1 MTVRAAAELLDRESP
16 IAGALPGFRPRREQ
30 QEMATAVEA
39 AIADRRHL
47 LVEAGTGVGKSF
59 AYLVPALQHIAE
71 GGERVV
77 IATRT
82 IALQEQLIERDIP
95 FLLDALDLRRLPV
108 ALAKGRGN
116 YVCRRRAG
124 MAAEEGARLFENPV
138 KLKQLRQLLAW
149 AEVSEEGSLATAPF
163 VPDADV
169 WELARAEAGNCLHKR
184 CPFYAGCGYQASRR
198 RIYAAKLVV
207 ANHALVLSDLALRT
221 QGASILPDYEVL
233 VLDEAHELEDGVAEH
248 FGAQVTQTA
257 LARQLG
263 RFSRSGKRSG
273 LFERVEVPAR
283 HFELLEE
290 TRAAAKSF
298 FGGIEKL
305 RAERPELRLKGPG
318 GFPDTLSGPLGEL
331 VEALRRERIGDEG
344 LALEWKSRTARL
356 AETREAIQ
364 LIHEQ
369 ADPDLVYWTQSIGR
383 RGQSALRAAP
393 VEIASVLR
401 RALFDRVPSVVLTSA
416 TLRVG
421 DSFAHMKR
429 RLGLDEPDEVALGS
443 PFDFENQCRLLLYR
457 SLPDPRDPSHE
468 QAATEELRKLV
479 LDSGGGAF
487 LLFTS
492 HRALTRAYS
501 ELRDVFEEA
510 GLTVLRQGG
519 DFRVRDIVDAFA
531 TRRDCVLFATDTFWQ
546 GVDVRGEN
554 LRLVALM
561 RLPFAVPDH
570 PLQQARLE
578 RIEDAGGDPFRELS
592 LPQAVLKLR
601 QGFGRLI
608 RTQEDRGTVAILDP
622 RIVSRSYGKTFLKS
636 LPPCRIEYR

>member
-1 MTVRAAAELLDRESP
+1 MRAAADLLDTNSP
-16 IAGALPGFRPRREQ
+16 IAGALAGFRPRREQ
-30 QEMATAVEA
+30 QEMATAVES

-59 AYLVPALQHIAE
+59 AYLVPALQHLAE

-95 FLLDALDLRRLPV
+95 FLLDALDMPRLQV

-116 YVCRRRAG
+116 YICRRRAS
-124 MAAEEGARLFENPV
+124 MAEEEGARLFESPI
-138 KLKQLRQLLAW
+138 KQRQLRQLLAW
-149 AEVSEEGSLATAPF
+149 AEVSEEGSKATAPF
-163 VPDADV
+163 IPDADV

-184 CPFYAGCGYQASRR
+184 CPFYATCAYQASRR
-198 RIYAAKLVV
+198 RIYSASLVV
-207 ANHALVLSDLALRT
+207 ANHALVLSDLALRL
-221 QGASILPDYEVL
+221 QGVNILPDYEVL
-233 VLDEAHELEDGVAEH
+233 ILDEAHELEDGAAEH

-273 LFERVEVPAR
+273 LFERVEVGR
-283 HFELLEE
+283 DLFDLLEN
-290 TRAAAKSF
+290 TRAASKGF

-305 RAERPELRLKGPG
+305 RGDRGELRLKIPG
-318 GFPDTLSGPLGEL
+318 EFDDSLSGPLGEL
-331 VEALRRERIGDEG
+331 VEGLKRENIQDEG
-344 LALEWKSRTARL
+344 LDLEWKSRTARL
-356 AETREAIQ
+356 AESCEAIR
-364 LIHEQ
+364 LIHDQ
-369 ADPDLVYWTQSIGR
+369 SDPDLVYWTQAVGR

-393 VEIASVLR
+393 VEISAVLR
-401 RALFDRVPSVVLTSA
+401 RALFERVPAVILTSA
-416 TLRVG
+416 TLKVG
-421 DSFAHMKR
+421 DSFAHMRR
-429 RLGLDEPDEVALGS
+429 RLGLGEPDEVSLGS
-443 PFDFENQCRLLLYR
+443 PFDFKSQCRLLLYK
-457 SLPDPRDPSHE
+457 SLPDPRDPGYE
-468 QAATEELRKLV
+468 QASHDAVRELV
-479 LDSGGGAF
+479 LESGGGAF

-501 ELRDVFEEA
+501 ALRDEFEGA

-531 TRRDCVLFATDTFWQ
+531 TRRNCVLFGTDTFWQ
-546 GVDVRGEN
+546 GVDVKGEN

-578 RIEDAGGDPFRELS
+578 RIKDAGGDPFRELS

-608 RTQEDRGTVAILDP
+608 RTQEDQGVVAVLDP
-622 RIVSRSYGKTFLKS
+622 RIVTKSYGRTFLKS
-636 LPPCRIEYR
+636 LPDCTIEER

>member
-1 MTVRAAAELLDRESP
+1 VRAAADLLDQKSP
-16 IAGALPGFRPRREQ
+16 IAEALEGFRPRREQ
-30 QEMATAVEA
+30 QEMASAVEA
-39 AIADRRHL
+39 AIANRRHL

-59 AYLVPALQHIAE
+59 AYLVPALEHLAQ

-77 IATRT
+77 VATRT
-82 IALQEQLIERDIP
+82 IALQEQLVERDIP

-138 KLKQLRQLLAW
+138 KEKQLRQILAW
-149 AEVSEEGSLATAPF
+149 AEVSEDGSLATAPF
-163 VPDADV
+163 RPDADV

-184 CPFYAGCGYQASRR
+184 CPFYEGCAYQASRR
-198 RIYAAKLVV
+198 RLYSAKLIV

-221 QGASILPDYEVL
+221 RGVSILPEYEVL
-233 VLDEAHELEDGVAEH
+233 VLDEAHELEDGAAEH
-248 FGAQVTQTA
+248 FGAQVTQIG

-273 LFERVEVPAR
+273 LFERVEVGRR
-283 HFELLEE
+283 HFELLEK
-290 TRAAAKSF
+290 TRVAAKQF
-298 FGGIEKL
+298 FEDIGKL
-305 RAERPELRLKGPG
+305 RAERPEVRMKKPG
-318 GFPDTLSGPLGEL
+318 AFDDALSGPLGEL
-331 VEALRRERIGDEG
+331 VEALKSERIHDEG
-344 LALEWKSRTARL
+344 LALEWRSRTARL
-356 AETREAIQ
+356 AETREAIE

-369 ADPDLVYWTQSIGR
+369 ADPDLVYWTQAIGR
-383 RGQSALRAAP
+383 RGQSALRAALA
-393 VEIASVLR
+393 EIADVLR

-421 DSFAHMKR
+421 DSFAHVKK
-429 RLGLDEPDEVALGS
+429 RLGLAEPEEVALGS
-443 PFDFENQCRLLLYR
+443 PFDFKSQCRLLLYR
-457 SLPDPRDPSHE
+457 SLPDPRHPQHE
-468 QAATEELRKLV
+468 EAATKELERLV
-479 LDSGGGAF
+479 LESGGGAF

-492 HRALTRAYS
+492 HRALTRAHS
-501 ELRDVFEEA
+501 ELRDTFEDA

-519 DFRVRDIVDAFA
+519 DFRVRDIVEAFA
-531 TRRDCVLFATDTFWQ
+531 TRRDCVLFATHTFWQ

-578 RIEDAGGDPFRELS
+578 RIEEAGGDPFRELS

-608 RTQEDRGTVAILDP
+608 RTQEDTGTVAVLDP
-622 RIVSRSYGKTFLKS
+622 RIATKSYGRIFLRS
-636 LPPCRIEYR
+636 LPDCTIEYR